1 MKVNGK
7 LLLMRKNN
15 ERIHI
20 SVYENCSRAC
30 SSCIGFPVDDSR
42 MSKYQF
48 YSIMFPLWFIIAM
61 VAKNP
66 FVVVVAFVM
75 AALYAV
81 GSLLNTWRKE

>member
-1 MKVNGK
+1 
-7 LLLMRKNN
+7 MRRKN

-20 SVYENCSRAC
+20 SVYENCSRDC
-30 SSCIGFPVDDSR
+30 SGVHCYTMDDSC

-61 VAKNP
+61 VAKSP
-66 FVVVVAFVM
+66 FVVVVAFVV

-81 GSLLNTWRKE
+81 GSLINTWRKE